1 MAAPTSASIPSNAP
15 AIQTNG
21 PNRDNSF
28 KILADG
34 TQDLAALVGLFA
46 TDGVERYT
54 IDYTRGFLPPVTAP
68 LSLLGL
74 LGYVRA
80 LLKLSLG
87 VQFCERTGFSTLY
100 LRSYAGV
107 RKSEVLVNERLTK
120 VKYLQRH
127 DVGGYIRWD
136 IVKSVEHTKESMPLT
151 IVAGQQALKDP
162 RVIETSYSVAMCTL
176 ARSRDTSYFAFGMC
190 AIALAAA
197 AGIASFPVLLFST
210 YQTWRCTFASAG
222 LVISVLMGGLPWCWI
237 YLQEHLPFESCERF
251 RSDWKEGLS
260 MRLNSS
266 KTTGHCVSLKDTLA
280 FFAKDG
286 HFYIFDCC
294 AQRPWKLMIAR
305 ISSCC
310 AAVCITVA
318 YICQYVEL
326 HSASAR
332 ASEIWL
338 GVQGLLAILRIF
350 AWNWAPSVLGFAGD
364 IVIRWTDQRNNCFR
378 DSLTE
383 LELVLCW
390 ASIENKQ
397 TMSSEDKKS
406 DNEVNSSSPLLPEWL
421 TEKID
426 DVRLSEAFQLSHQLQ
441 RGPDAANVLGTIQG
455 CNYWDMPESIF
466 ARWLELRCRD
476 HGHIIRH
483 TAAQPL
489 GAWECRILQDR
500 FGDLHILPGIS
511 IPVYHQVPSKPPTKI
526 FLFNNEENLDKTVFC
541 MPGGDNVQ
549 YWYHGI
555 TSIPNDERGWP
566 GLARQTLTSRY
577 RPRIN
582 ELWTELVS
590 ALAALGLFS
599 SKGGVIVPEPSPSIG
614 GSSSLTLG
622 DQVES

>member
-1 MAAPTSASIPSNAP
+1 MAAPTSTSVPSP
-15 AIQTNG
+15 AFQTRNV
-21 PNRDNSF
+21 PNCDNSL

-54 IDYTRGFLPPVTAP
+54 IDYTRGFLPPVIAP

-80 LLKLSLG
+80 LLKLGLG
-87 VQFCERTGFSTLY
+87 VQFCERTGFSTIS

-107 RKSEVLVNERLTK
+107 LKSEVLVNERLTK

-127 DVGGYIRWD
+127 DLGGYIRWD

-151 IVAGQQALKDP
+151 IGAGQRALKD
-162 RVIETSYSVAMCTL
+162 RRAFDTSYSVAMCTL
-176 ARSRDTSYFAFGMC
+176 ARTRETSYFAFCMC
-190 AIALAAA
+190 AVALASA
-197 AGIASFPVLLFST
+197 AGIASSPILIFST
-210 YQTWRCTFASAG
+210 YQTWTRIFASAG

-237 YLQEHLPFESCERF
+237 YLQEHLPFESCDWF
-251 RSDWKEGLS
+251 RSDWKEGLGT
-260 MRLNSS
+260 RTNSS
-266 KTTGHCVSLKDTLA
+266 MTTGHCVSRKDTLA
-280 FFAKDG
+280 FFAKDS

-294 AQRPWKLMIAR
+294 AQRPWQLIIAR

-350 AWNWAPSVLGFAGD
+350 AWNWAPSFLGFAGD
-364 IVIRWTDQRNNCFR
+364 MIIRWTDQRNNCFR

-397 TMSSEDKKS
+397 TMGSEDNKP
-406 DNEVNSSSPLLPEWL
+406 DDETCSSSPLLPEWL
-421 TEKID
+421 TKAID

-441 RGPDAANVLGTIQG
+441 RGPDAANYLVTFQG

-466 ARWLELRCRD
+466 ARWLDLRCRD
-476 HGHIIRH
+476 YGHDIRH

-489 GAWECRILQDR
+489 GAWECRILQDQ

-511 IPVYHQVPSKPPTKI
+511 ILINPVRNKPPTKI
-526 FLFNNEENLDKTVFC
+526 LLFNHEESLDNTIFC
-541 MPGGDNVQ
+541 IPGMGKQN
-549 YWYHGI
+549 WYHGI
-555 TSIPNDERGWP
+555 ASIPEDERNWP
-566 GLARQTLTSRY
+566 GLARQTLKPQY
-577 RPRIN
+577 RSCIN
-582 ELWTELVS
+582 ELWTELTL
-590 ALAALGLFS
+590 ALAVLGLSS
-599 SKGGVIVPEPSPSIG
+599 SKGVPETSTSIA
-614 GSSSLTLG
+614 GSSSLLLG
-622 DQVES
+622 KQVES

>member
-1 MAAPTSASIPSNAP
+1 MAPISIPSNTP
-15 AIQTNG
+15 AFQTNAG
-21 PNRDNSF
+21 NSF

-54 IDYTRGFLPPVTAP
+54 IDYTRGFLPPVMAP

-80 LLKLSLG
+80 LLKLSFG
-87 VQFCERTGFSTLY
+87 VRFCERTGFSTLS

-107 RKSEVLVNERLTK
+107 TKSEVLVNEKLTK

-127 DVGGYIRWD
+127 DLGDYIRWD

-151 IVAGQQALKDP
+151 IGAGQRALKD
-162 RVIETSYSVAMCTL
+162 RRAFDTSYSVAMCTL
-176 ARSRDTSYFAFGMC
+176 ARTRETSYFAFGMC
-190 AIALAAA
+190 AIALASA
-197 AGIASFPVLLFST
+197 AGIASFPVLTFST
-210 YQTWRCTFASAG
+210 HRTWTRIFASAG
-222 LVISVLMGGLPWCWI
+222 LVVSVLMGGLPWCWI
-237 YLQEHLPFESCERF
+237 YLQEHLPFESCQWF
-251 RSDWKEGLS
+251 RSDWKEGPFMRTNTS
-260 MRLNSS
+260 M
-266 KTTGHCVSLKDTLA
+266 TTGQCVSRKDTLA
-280 FFAKDG
+280 FFAKDS
-286 HFYIFDCC
+286 HFYIFDCR
-294 AQRPWKLMIAR
+294 AQRPWQLLIAR

-318 YICQYVEL
+318 YLCQYIEL

-350 AWNWAPSVLGFAGD
+350 AWNWSPSILGFAGD
-364 IVIRWTDQRNNCFR
+364 MAIRWTDQRNSCFR

-397 TMSSEDKKS
+397 TMKSEDKEPDK
-406 DNEVNSSSPLLPEWL
+406 EICSSSPLLPAWL
-421 TEKID
+421 TKVID
-426 DVRLSEAFQLSHQLQ
+426 DLQLSEAFQLSHQLQ
-441 RGPDAANVLGTIQG
+441 RGPDTANLVLIQD
-455 CNYWDMPESIF
+455 CNYYWDMPESIF

-476 HGHIIRH
+476 YGHDIRH

-489 GAWECRILQDR
+489 GAWECRILQDQ

-511 IPVYHQVPSKPPTKI
+511 ISVYYQAGNKIPTKI
-526 FLFNNEENLDKTVFC
+526 FLFNHEESLDKTLFC
-541 MPGGDNVQ
+541 IPGIGNLQ
-549 YWYHGI
+549 HWYHGI
-555 TSIPNDERGWP
+555 ASIPDDERDWP

-577 RPRIN
+577 RPCIN
-582 ELWTELVS
+582 ELWKELTL
-590 ALAALGLFS
+590 ALAVLGLSS
-599 SKGGVIVPEPSPSIG
+599 SKGVPENSPSTG
-614 GSSSLTLG
+614 GSSLTLG
-622 DQVES
+622 DQAEN